1 MELSAHQMSLEP
13 FGAYGCCYLRHHRQQ
28 EMELGTQPL
37 SYTLTRQ
44 ASNCGGDGDGD
55 DDDGGNRGSCD
66 GANARWGPGPSCYY
80 SRAQDPCPGTT
91 AAGHDSSPQGTSNAD
106 AAVATAHEQPS
117 SPSPEDEEEGK
128 EEEEGEEEEEGRQ
141 TASAVA
147 APPAPC
153 PPCCVL
159 APPAIA
165 AATPPPL
172 ALQHAGAKRPRAAD
186 DVDGEGTATLSSK
199 KRRLLLRL
207 VTSRLSRPFSLPAT
221 HILIRESGRDTTMP
235 ALHRIQRLASLGSV
249 RRAITGGG
257 GGGGGAAL
265 LVRKAAI
272 LNRVRHLAAGVVVA
286 RGHMAGAA
294 GGGVWRPQYAAGFH
308 PRVALGQHQQHQQ
321 QSHYCPPPYQ
331 QQQNYGVNA
340 TTTGGPDTRWASGGG
355 GAHTSSAATT
365 HHPRQK
371 ETPATGFPPPIADA
385 DASDEDE
392 EEEDNTAFPAAGF
405 HDRYYAELSD
415 DDVDDV
421 YADFGVLFGNPGGG
435 GSSSPAEEPS
445 YEEYL
450 DELDGIPWVF

>member
-147 APPAPC
+147 APPAPS
-153 PPCCVL
+153 
-159 APPAIA
+159 
-165 AATPPPL
+165 TPPPL

-257 GGGGGAAL
+257 
-265 LVRKAAI
+265 
-272 LNRVRHLAAGVVVA
+272 
-286 RGHMAGAA
+286 RGRR
-294 GGGVWRPQYAAGFH
+294 GGGVACSESRYSQPRAASGRRRRRRARAH
-308 PRVALGQHQQHQQ
+308 GGRSRRRSLEATQHQQ